1 MGAARGTGLDMY
13 TMRQGPRRKVCPFP
27 RAFPDSFPQMTPQ
40 QLIDQALSHHRQGN
54 VAEAERL
61 YRAALKSNGRN
72 ATLLYL
78 LGVALAQ
85 QGRNGEALP
94 FLGQSIAINPQ
105 MPDALFARA
114 QLLLAAGRAAE
125 ALADIERGRMLA
137 PANPAMLMA
146 EGDVLSA
153 LGRFE
158 SALQAYDRA
167 LALAPGNPQVLN
179 NRGNA
184 LRQLGRSHEALESY
198 DQALRLKP
206 DYFDL
211 LYNRAVL
218 LRQLERF
225 EAALANY
232 EAALRL
238 QPDSLHALMGRA
250 RTLHDLGRTD
260 AAIES
265 YRQILAQSD
274 SAEAANGLAELL
286 YSQDAIED
294 AFRMFRARAERAHG
308 PAGSP
313 LPAPSPNPPHRDK
326 HDKEQ
331 AAHLADLLDRPAQEL
346 SFHLDAGAR
355 VSGGAVNANI
365 PRQEIER
372 QWQTQ
377 RPQIIVVDDLLT
389 QEALTALRRFCEAST
404 IWQKTYDA
412 GYLGTTP
419 ETGFAC
425 PLLAQIAEEFPRAL
439 PEVFRAHPLK
449 YLWAFKYD
457 STLAGINIHADFA
470 AVNVNFWIT
479 PDEANLDPESGGL
492 VVWDKAAPLG
502 WDFEKYNTD
511 EGAIRRFLTEAGAKP
526 VTIPYRANRAV
537 IFDSDLFHETDGLS
551 FKEGYQNRRI
561 NVTLL
566 YGEREKHTQNG

>member
-1 MGAARGTGLDMY
+1 
-13 TMRQGPRRKVCPFP
+13 
-27 RAFPDSFPQMTPQ
+27 MTPQ
-40 QLIDQALSHHRQGN
+40 QLIDQALAHHRQGN
-54 VAEAERL
+54 LAEAERL
-61 YRAALKSNGRN
+61 YRAALKGEGRN
-72 ATLLYL
+72 AMLLYL

-85 QGRNGEALP
+85 QGKTDEALP
-94 FLGQSIAINPQ
+94 MLSQSIAINPQ

-114 QLLLAAGRAAE
+114 QLLLAAGRAAD
-125 ALADIERGRMLA
+125 ALGDIERARPLA
-137 PANPAMLMA
+137 PANPTMLVT
-146 EGDVLSA
+146 EGNALSE

-158 SALQAYDRA
+158 NALQAYNRA

-184 LRQLGRSHEALESY
+184 LRQLGRSREAMESY

-206 DYFDL
+206 DYFDVL
-211 LYNRAVL
+211 HNRAVL
-218 LRQLERF
+218 LRQLGRF
-225 EAALANY
+225 DAALANY

-238 QPDSLHALMGRA
+238 QPASPHALMGRA
-250 RTLHDLGRTD
+250 RTLRDLGRTD
-260 AAIES
+260 AAMES

-286 YSQDAIED
+286 YSQGSIEE
-294 AFRMFRARAERAHG
+294 AFRMFRARAERTLG
-308 PAGSP
+308 PAGSS
-313 LPAPSPNPPHRDK
+313 LPAPSPNPPHRAK
-326 HDKEQ
+326 HDREQ
-331 AAHLADLLDRPAQEL
+331 AAYLAALLDRPAQNF

-355 VSGGAVNANI
+355 VPGGAVNASI
-365 PRQEIER
+365 PREEIQH
-372 QWQTQ
+372 QWQTA

-389 QEALTALRRFCEAST
+389 QEALTALRRFCETST

-425 PLLAQIAEEFPRAL
+425 PLLAQIAEEFPRRL
-439 PEVFRAHPLK
+439 PEVFRVHPLK

-457 STLAGINIHADFA
+457 SSLAGINIHADFA

-492 VVWDKAAPLG
+492 IVWDKAAPLD
-502 WDFEKYNTD
+502 WDFDKYNTD

-537 IFDSDLFHETDGLS
+537 IFDSDLFHETDRLS

-566 YGEREKHTQNG
+566 YGEREKHA

>member
-1 MGAARGTGLDMY
+1 
-13 TMRQGPRRKVCPFP
+13 
-27 RAFPDSFPQMTPQ
+27 MTPQ
-40 QLIDQALSHHRQGN
+40 QLIDQALAHHRQGN
-54 VAEAERL
+54 LAEAERL
-61 YRAALKSNGRN
+61 YRAALKSDRRN
-72 ATLLYL
+72 AMLLYL

-85 QGRNGEALP
+85 QGRNNEALP
-94 FLGQSIAINPQ
+94 LLGQSITINPQ

-114 QLLLAAGRAAE
+114 QLLLAAGRAAD
-125 ALADIERGRMLA
+125 ALTDIERGRMLA
-137 PANPAMLMA
+137 PANPAMLMV
-146 EGDVLSA
+146 EGDALSA

-158 SALQAYDRA
+158 NALQSYDRT
-167 LALAPGNPQVLN
+167 LALAPANPQALN

-184 LRQLGRSHEALESY
+184 LRQLGRLPQALESY
-198 DQALRLKP
+198 DRALRLKP

-211 LYNRAVL
+211 LHNRAAL
-218 LRQLERF
+218 LRQLGRF

-238 QPDSLHALMGRA
+238 EPANVNTQMGRA
-250 RTLHDLGRTD
+250 RTLRDLGRTD
-260 AAIES
+260 AAIQS
-265 YRQILAQSD
+265 YRQILTQSD
-274 SAEAANGLAELL
+274 SAEAANGLAEML
-286 YSQDAIED
+286 YSQGAIED
-294 AFRMFRARAERAHG
+294 AFGMFRARAERAHG
-308 PAGSP
+308 PAGSL
-313 LPAPSPNPPHRDK
+313 LPAPSPNPPHRAK
-326 HDKEQ
+326 HDREQ
-331 AAHLADLLDRPAQEL
+331 AAHLAGLLDRPARDL
-346 SFHLDAGAR
+346 YFYLDAGAR
-355 VSGGAVNANI
+355 LSGDAVNRDI

-389 QEALTALRRFCEAST
+389 QDALTALRRFCEAST

-439 PEVFRAHPLK
+439 PEVFGAHPLK

-492 VVWDKAAPLG
+492 VVWDKAAPLD
-502 WDFEKYNTD
+502 WDFDKYNTD
-511 EGAIRRFLTEAGAKP
+511 ESAIRRFLTEAGAKP

-537 IFDSDLFHETDGLS
+537 IFDSDLFHETDRLS
-551 FKEGYQNRRI
+551 FKEGYQNRRL

-566 YGEREKHTQNG
+566 YGEREKQA

>member
-1 MGAARGTGLDMY
+1 
-13 TMRQGPRRKVCPFP
+13 
-27 RAFPDSFPQMTPQ
+27 MTPQ
-40 QLIDQALSHHRQGN
+40 QLIDQALAHHRQGN
-54 VAEAERL
+54 LAEAERL
-61 YRAALKSNGRN
+61 YRAALKGDGRN
-72 ATLLYL
+72 AMLLYL

-85 QGRNGEALP
+85 QGRNNEALSV
-94 FLGQSIAINPQ
+94 LSQSIASNPQ

-114 QLLLAAGRAAE
+114 QLLLAAGRAAD
-125 ALADIERGRMLA
+125 ALADIERARPLA

-158 SALQAYDRA
+158 NALHAYDRA
-167 LALAPGNPQVLN
+167 LALAPGNPLALN

-184 LRQLGRSHEALESY
+184 LRQLGRLAEALENY
-198 DQALRLKP
+198 DRALRLKP

-211 LYNRAVL
+211 LHNRAVL
-218 LRQLERF
+218 LRQLGRF
-225 EAALANY
+225 DAALANY

-238 QPDSLHALMGRA
+238 QPASPHALMGRA
-250 RTLHDLGRTD
+250 RSLRDLGRTD
-260 AAIES
+260 AAMES

-286 YSQDAIED
+286 YSQGGIEE
-294 AFRMFRARAERAHG
+294 AFQMFRARAEHAHG
-308 PAGSP
+308 PAGAP
-313 LPAPSPNPPHRDK
+313 LPAPSPNPPHRVK
-326 HDKEQ
+326 HDREQ
-331 AAHLADLLDRPAQEL
+331 AAHLAALLDRPDQEL
-346 SFHLDAGAR
+346 SFYLDAGAR
-355 VSGGAVNANI
+355 VPGGAVNASI
-365 PRQEIER
+365 PREEIQH
-372 QWQTQ
+372 QWRTA

-389 QEALTALRRFCEAST
+389 QEALTALRHFCQSST

-457 STLAGINIHADFA
+457 STLCGINIHADFA

-479 PDEANLDPESGGL
+479 PDEANLDPASGGL
-492 VVWDKAAPLG
+492 VVWDKAAPLE
-502 WDFEKYNTD
+502 WD
-511 EGAIRRFLTEAGAKP
+511 
-526 VTIPYRANRAV
+526 
-537 IFDSDLFHETDGLS
+537 
-551 FKEGYQNRRI
+551 
-561 NVTLL
+561 
-566 YGEREKHTQNG
+566 

>member
-1 MGAARGTGLDMY
+1 
-13 TMRQGPRRKVCPFP
+13 
-27 RAFPDSFPQMTPQ
+27 MTPQ
-40 QLIDQALSHHRQGN
+40 QLIDQALAHHRQGN
-54 VAEAERL
+54 LAEAERL
-61 YRAALKSNGRN
+61 YRAALKGDRRN
-72 ATLLYL
+72 AMLLYL
-78 LGVALAQ
+78 LGVVLAQ
-85 QGRNGEALP
+85 QGRGGEALSV
-94 FLGQSIAINPQ
+94 LSQSIAINPQ

-114 QLLLAAGRAAE
+114 QLLLAAGRAAD
-125 ALADIERGRMLA
+125 ALSDIERGRMLQ

-146 EGDVLSA
+146 EGDVLSE

-158 SALQAYDRA
+158 NALQAYDRA
-167 LALAPGNPQVLN
+167 LALAPANPQALN

-184 LRQLGRSHEALESY
+184 LRQLGRLPQALESY

-211 LYNRAVL
+211 LYNRAML
-218 LRQLERF
+218 LRQLGRLD
-225 EAALANY
+225 AALANY

-238 QPDSLHALMGRA
+238 QPNSLNALMGRA
-250 RTLHDLGRTD
+250 RTLRDLGRTD
-260 AAIES
+260 AAMES

-274 SAEAANGLAELL
+274 SAEAANGLAEVL
-286 YSQDAIED
+286 YSKGAIED
-294 AFRMFRARAERAHG
+294 AFRMFRERAERAHG
-308 PAGSP
+308 PTGSP
-313 LPAPSPNPPHRDK
+313 LPAPSPNPPHRAK
-326 HDKEQ
+326 HDREQ
-331 AAHLADLLDRPAQEL
+331 AAHLAGLLDRPAQGL
-346 SFHLDAGAR
+346 SFYLDAGAR
-355 VSGGAVNANI
+355 VPGDAVNRGI
-365 PRQEIER
+365 PREEIQH
-372 QWQTQ
+372 QWQTA
-377 RPQIIVVDDLLT
+377 RPQIIVVDDLLSP
-389 QEALTALRRFCEAST
+389 EALAALRRFCETST

-457 STLAGINIHADFA
+457 STLCGINIHADFA

-479 PDEANLDPESGGL
+479 PDEANLDPDSGGL
-492 VVWDKAAPLG
+492 IVWDKAAPLD

-537 IFDSDLFHETDGLS
+537 IFDSDLFHETDRLS
-551 FKEGYQNRRI
+551 FREGYQNRRI

-566 YGEREKHTQNG
+566 YGERHAQEA

>member
-1 MGAARGTGLDMY
+1 M
-13 TMRQGPRRKVCPFP
+13 
-27 RAFPDSFPQMTPQ
+27 
-40 QLIDQALSHHRQGN
+40 
-54 VAEAERL
+54 AEAERL
-61 YRAALKSNGRN
+61 YRAALKSDGRN
-72 ATLLYL
+72 AMLLYL

-85 QGRNGEALP
+85 QGRNSEALS
-94 FLGQSIAINPQ
+94 FLDQSIGFNPQ
-105 MPDALFARA
+105 MPDALFARS

-125 ALADIERGRMLA
+125 ALAEIQRGRMLA

-146 EGDVLSA
+146 EGDILSA

-158 SALQAYDRA
+158 AALQAYDRA
-167 LALAPGNPQVLN
+167 LALAPANPQALN

-184 LRQLGRSHEALESY
+184 LRQLGRLTQALESY

-206 DYFDL
+206 DYFDVL
-211 LYNRAVL
+211 HNRAIL
-218 LRQLERF
+218 LRQLGRQD
-225 EAALANY
+225 AALANY

-238 QPDSLHALMGRA
+238 QPDSLQALMGRA
-250 RTLHDLGRTD
+250 RSLRDLGRPE
-260 AAIES
+260 AAMES
-265 YRQILAQSD
+265 YRRILAQSE

-286 YSQDAIED
+286 YSQGAIEE
-294 AFRMFRARAERAHG
+294 AFRMFRERAERAQG

-313 LPAPSPNPPHRDK
+313 LPPPSSNPPHRAR
-326 HDKEQ
+326 HDREQ
-331 AAHLADLLDRPAQEL
+331 AAYLAALLDRPEQGL
-346 SFHLDAGAR
+346 SFYLEAGAR
-355 VSGGAVNANI
+355 VAGGAINRDI
-365 PRQEIER
+365 PRREIQH
-372 QWQTQ
+372 QWQTA
-377 RPQIIVVDDLLT
+377 RPQIVVVDDLLT
-389 QEALTALRRFCEAST
+389 QEALEALRRFCQGST
-404 IWQKTYDA
+404 IWQKSYDA

-457 STLAGINIHADFA
+457 SRLSGINIHADFA

-479 PDEANLDPESGGL
+479 PDEANLDSESGGL
-492 VVWDKAAPLG
+492 VVWDKAAPLD

-537 IFDSDLFHETDGLS
+537 IFDSDLFHETDRLS
-551 FKEGYQNRRI
+551 FQEGYQNRRI

-566 YGEREKHTQNG
+566 YGEREKHAEECSGGSRRG